1 MNDRKKSELA
11 MLVRV
16 DQHMT
21 DNPFEPPNAKA
32 TLHAAAVK
40 TAKDT
45 MLTVGGTKDQSR
57 GEFRAAALDRQIV
70 IKDLRRQMREIA
82 ETAKVLDRTGTIPG
96 LALQFRMP
104 SIVMQDLRDR
114 AAAFKA
120 AAMEH
125 EPDFVAYNSAAT
137 FIADLTAAIAAFD
150 TVTGR
155 RYTALGKQ
163 VGATAALTATA
174 REGITA
180 VRALNAI
187 MIKRY
192 RDNPTKLAEWKA
204 AQRIANWPSQTVPV
218 EGSGSGGTP
227 PGSGTPPAGGS

>member
-1 MNDRKKSELA
+1 MNDRKKSETA

-21 DNPFEPPNAKA
+21 DNPFVPPNPKA

-40 TAKDT
+40 TAKDA
-45 MLTVGGTKDQSR
+45 MLATGGTKDASR
-57 GEFRAAALDRQIV
+57 GEFRAASADRQAV
-70 IKDLRRQMREIA
+70 IQDLRRQMREIA
-82 ETAKVLDRTGTIPG
+82 ETAKALDRTGANPG

-104 SIVMQDLRDR
+104 KMIMQELRDR
-114 AAAFKA
+114 AEAFKTALPDYEADFIAYA
-120 AAMEH
+120 AE
-125 EPDFVAYNSAAT
+125 AT

-150 TVTGR
+150 AVTGR

-163 VGATAALTATA
+163 VGATAGLKATA
-174 REGITA
+174 RAGITA

-192 RDNPTKLAEWKA
+192 RNDPAKLAEWKA
-204 AQRIANWPSQTVPV
+204 AQRIAKWPTQTVPAT
-218 EGSGSGGTP
+218 EPPPSGGENPPPSGS
-227 PGSGTPPAGGS
+227 

>member
-1 MNDRKKSELA
+1 MNDRKKSEVA

-16 DQHMT
+16 DQHVT
-21 DNPFEPPNAKA
+21 DNPFAPPNPKA

-45 MLTVGGTKDQSR
+45 MLATGGTKEQSR
-57 GEFRAAALDRQIV
+57 GEFRAAAADRRTV
-70 IKDLRRQMREIA
+70 IKDLRSQMREIA
-82 ETAKVLDRTGTIPG
+82 ETAKVLDRTGAIPG
-96 LALQFRMP
+96 VALQFRMP
-104 SIVMQDLRDR
+104 RDVMQDLRDR
-114 AAAFKA
+114 AEAFKTA
-120 AAMEH
+120 AANYEA
-125 EPDFVAYNSAAT
+125 DFIAYDAAAT

-163 VGATAALTATA
+163 VGATAGLTATA
-174 REGITA
+174 RAGITA

-192 RDNPTKLAEWKA
+192 RDNPAKLAEWKA
-204 AQRIANWPSQTVPV
+204 AQRIAQWPSQAVPV
-218 EGSGSGGTP
+218 TDPPPSGGENPPPSGS
-227 PGSGTPPAGGS
+227 

>member
-1 MNDRKKSELA
+1 MNDRKKCETA

-21 DNPFEPPNAKA
+21 DNPFVPPNPKA

-45 MLTVGGTKDQSR
+45 MLATGGTKDASR
-57 GEFRAAALDRQIV
+57 GEFRAAAADRQTV

-82 ETAKVLDRTGTIPG
+82 ETAKVLDRTGAIPG

-104 SIVMQDLRDR
+104 GKVMQELRDR
-114 AAAFKA
+114 AEAFKTA
-120 AAMEH
+120 LPEH
-125 EPDFVAYNSAAT
+125 EADFIAYAAEAT
-137 FIADLTAAIAAFD
+137 LIADLTAAITAFD
-150 TVTGR
+150 AVTER

-163 VGATAALTATA
+163 IGATAGLNATA
-174 REGITA
+174 RAGITA

-192 RDNPTKLAEWKA
+192 RNDAVKLAEWKA
-204 AQRIANWPSQTVPV
+204 AQRIAKWPSQTVPAT
-218 EGSGSGGTP
+218 EPPPSGGGENPPPSGS
-227 PGSGTPPAGGS
+227 

>member
-16 DQHMT
+16 DQHVT
-21 DNPFEPPNAKA
+21 DNPFVPPNPKA

-45 MLTVGGTKDQSR
+45 MLVAGGTKDSSR
-57 GEFRAAALDRQIV
+57 GEFRAAAADRQTV
-70 IKDLRRQMREIA
+70 VKELRSQMREIA
-82 ETAKVLDRTGTIPG
+82 ETAKVLDRTGAIPG
-96 LALQFRMP
+96 ASLQFRMP
-104 SIVMQDLRDR
+104 RDVMQDLRDR
-114 AAAFKA
+114 AEAFKLA
-120 AAMEH
+120 AAEY
-125 EPDFVAYNSAAT
+125 EDDFVAYNSAET
-137 FIADLTAAIAAFD
+137 FIADLTAAIADFD

-163 VGATAALTATA
+163 VGATAGLTATA
-174 REGITA
+174 RVGITA

-192 RDNPTKLAEWKA
+192 RDNPEKLAEWKA
-204 AQRIANWPSQTVPV
+204 AQRIAKWPSQTVPAT
-218 EGSGSGGTP
+218 EPPPSGGGENPPPSGS
-227 PGSGTPPAGGS
+227 